1 MCCVEG
7 ELQEKR
13 AHAGFMRAGD
23 VADGVELFCYS
34 PVCVRWVGYVVTKS
48 GAYGGVM
55 VGFAGG

>member
-1 MCCVEG
+1 MNCRK
-7 ELQEKR
+7 KR